1 MRGLQSAPER
11 APMNHVWVIGQG
23 GLLGSAIGRLLR
35 SQGQVPFSVDQ
46 PWPWSSPDA
55 LCEQILGQTKR
66 FAQQVTPGQ
75 TWTIFWAAG
84 QGNLHSQEE
93 DLLVESQALRALLAA
108 VDAAPSLRRCAGRIV
123 LASSA
128 GAVYSGCWDRPITED
143 SEVCPTTPY
152 GRAKLHIEARLTA
165 WARAQQPL
173 GQADRHV
180 FIGRLSTLYGP
191 GQAWGKQQGLISH
204 LARQLLRHKPLHI
217 YVPLGTQRDYL
228 HVDDAAW
235 ALTEGARQMTDRVA
249 CHIIASEQATT
260 VAEIL
265 GTFTRLTRRAPR
277 IVTSTATASS
287 IYREQMTFRSKH
299 SISAEH
305 AKQHIGIHQ
314 VLQAELGVLA
324 HGARLTGSAVQ

>member
-1 MRGLQSAPER
+1 
-11 APMNHVWVIGQG
+11 MNHVWVIGQG

-35 SQGQVPFSVDQ
+35 SQGQVPFAIDQ
-46 PWPWSSPDA
+46 PWRWSSPDA
-55 LCEQILGQTKR
+55 LCQQVRGQAER
-66 FAQQVTPGQ
+66 FAQQVAQGQ

-93 DLLVESQALRALLAA
+93 DLLVESQALHALLAA
-108 VDAAPSLRRCAGRIV
+108 IDAAPSLRRCAGRIV

-128 GAVYSGCWDRPITED
+128 GAVYGGCLDQPITED

-152 GRAKLHIEARLTA
+152 GRTKLRMEAALTA
-165 WARAQQPL
+165 WARTPQPQ
-173 GQADRHV
+173 GEADRHV
-180 FIGRLSTLYGP
+180 FIGRMSTLYGP

-235 ALTEGARQMTDRVA
+235 VLTQDTRQMTDRVA

-265 GTFTRLTRRAPR
+265 STFTRLTRRAPR
-277 IVTSTATASS
+277 IVTSAAAATSV
-287 IYREQMTFRSKH
+287 YRAQMTFRSKH
-299 SISAEH
+299 PTTIGQLARRRTPL
-305 AKQHIGIHQ
+305 HIGIHQ
-314 VLQAELGVLA
+314 VLQAELSVLA
-324 HGARLTGSAVQ
+324 HGAGLTGCTLQ